1 LLKSLPHRIP
11 ENHRVFQK
19 VDAYAGDPILSL
31 MERFKEDP
39 RSDKVNLSIGLYYN
53 EEGIIPQLQAVAEAE
68 ARLNAVPHG
77 ASLYLPMEGL
87 NSYRNTIAPLLFG
100 ADHAVLT
107 QKRVATIQTLGGS
120 GALKVGAD
128 FLKKYFPDSG
138 VWVSDPTWEN
148 HVAIFEGAGFT
159 VQTYPWFDSE
169 TNGVRVDALLEKLN
183 TLPER
188 SIVLLHPC
196 CHNPTGA
203 DLTNAQWDA
212 VIDVLK
218 TRNLIPFLD
227 IAYQGFGAGMEEDA
241 YAIRA
246 VASAGLPALVSNSF
260 SKIFSLYGERVGG
273 LSVVCED
280 AEAAGRVLGQLKA
293 TVRRIYSSP
302 PNFGA
307 QVVATVLGDDRL
319 KASWLAEVESMR
331 KRILTMRQELVDVLK
346 EAVPGHNFD
355 YLLKQRG
362 MFSYTGLS
370 AAQVDHLREEFGVYL
385 ISSGRM
391 CVAGL
396 NASNVHR
403 VAQAFAAVM

>member
-1 LLKSLPHRIP
+1 M
-11 ENHRVFQK
+11 FQK

-53 EEGIIPQLQAVAEAE
+53 DDGIIPQLQAVAEAE
-68 ARLNAVPHG
+68 ARLNAGPHG

-87 NSYRNTIAPLLFG
+87 NSYRHAIAPLLFG
-100 ADHAVLT
+100 ADHPVLK
-107 QKRVATIQTLGGS
+107 QNRVASIQTLGGS

-128 FLKKYFPDSG
+128 FLKRYFPQSR

-148 HVAIFEGAGFT
+148 HIAIFEGAGFE
-159 VQTYPWFDSE
+159 VSTYPWFDDE
-169 TNGVRVDALLEKLN
+169 TNGVRFEAFLAKLQ

-188 SIVLLHPC
+188 DIVLLHPC

-203 DLTNAQWDA
+203 DLSNAQWDE
-212 VIDVLK
+212 VVKVLK
-218 TRNLIPFLD
+218 ARNLIPFLD
-227 IAYQGFGAGMEEDA
+227 IAYQGFGAGMEDDA

-246 VASAGLPALVSNSF
+246 IASAGLPMLVSNSF

-273 LSVVCED
+273 LSIVCDD
-280 AEAAGRVLGQLKA
+280 AETAGRVLGQLKA
-293 TVRRIYSSP
+293 TVRRNYSSP

-307 QVVATVLGDDRL
+307 QVVAAVLNDPAL
-319 KASWLAEVESMR
+319 KASWLAEVEAMR
-331 KRILTMRQELVDVLK
+331 TRILAMRQTLVDALK
-346 EAVPGHNFD
+346 EAVPGKNFD

-370 AAQVDHLREEFGVYL
+370 AAQVDRLREEFGVYL
-385 ISSGRM
+385 IASGRM

-396 NASNVHR
+396 NSRNVQR

>member
-1 LLKSLPHRIP
+1 M
-11 ENHRVFQK
+11 FQK
-19 VDAYAGDPILSL
+19 VDAYAGDPILTL

-53 EEGIIPQLQAVAEAE
+53 EDGIIPQLKAVADAE
-68 ARLNAVPHG
+68 ARLNAQPHG

-87 NSYRNTIAPLLFG
+87 NSYRHAIAPLLFG
-100 ADHAVLT
+100 ADHPVL
-107 QKRVATIQTLGGS
+107 QQQRVATIQTLGGS

-128 FLKKYFPDSG
+128 FLKRYFPESG

-148 HVAIFEGAGFT
+148 HVAIFAGAGFE
-159 VQTYPWFDSE
+159 VSTYPWYNE
-169 TNGVRVDALLEKLN
+169 ATNGVRFNDLLATLK
-183 TLPER
+183 TLPAR

-203 DLTNAQWDA
+203 DLTNDQWDA
-212 VIDVLK
+212 VIEILK
-218 TRNLIPFLD
+218 ARELIPFLD

-246 VASAGLPALVSNSF
+246 IASAGLPALVSNSF

-273 LSVVCED
+273 LSVLCED

-293 TVRRIYSSP
+293 TVRRNYSSP

-307 QVVATVLGDDRL
+307 QVVAAALNDEAL
-319 KASWLAEVESMR
+319 KASWLAEVEEMR
-331 KRILTMRQELVDVLK
+331 TRILAMRQELVKVLST
-346 EAVPGHNFD
+346 EMPERNFD
-355 YLLKQRG
+355 YLLNQRG
-362 MFSYTGLS
+362 MFSYTGLRT
-370 AAQVDHLREEFGVYL
+370 AQVDRLREEFGVYL
-385 ISSGRM
+385 IASGRM

-396 NASNVHR
+396 NALNVHR
-403 VAQAFAAVM
+403 VAKAFAAVM

>member
-1 LLKSLPHRIP
+1 M
-11 ENHRVFQK
+11 FQK

-53 EEGIIPQLQAVAEAE
+53 DDGIIPQLQAVAEAE
-68 ARLNAVPHG
+68 ARLNAGPHG

-87 NSYRNTIAPLLFG
+87 SGYRQAIAPLLFG
-100 ADHAVLT
+100 AEHTALK
-107 QKRVATIQTLGGS
+107 QNRIASIQTVGGS

-128 FLKKYFPDSG
+128 FLKRYFPESH

-148 HVAIFEGAGFT
+148 HIAIFEGAGFE
-159 VQTYPWFDSE
+159 VSTYPWFDKA
-169 TNGVRVDALLEKLN
+169 TNGVRFEDLLATLQ
-183 TLPER
+183 TLPAR
-188 SIVLLHPC
+188 DIVLLHPC

-212 VIDVLK
+212 VIEVLK
-218 TRNLIPFLD
+218 ARNLIPFLD

-246 VASAGLPALVSNSF
+246 VASAGLPVLVSNSF

-307 QVVATVLGDDRL
+307 QVVATVLGDEQL

-331 KRILTMRQELVDVLK
+331 KRILSMRQELVNVLK

-370 AAQVDHLREEFGVYL
+370 AAQVERLREEFGVYL
-385 ISSGRM
+385 IASGRM

-396 NASNVHR
+396 NASNVQR
-403 VAQAFAAVM
+403 VAQAFASVM

>member
-1 LLKSLPHRIP
+1 M
-11 ENHRVFQK
+11 FQK
-19 VDAYAGDPILSL
+19 VDAYAGDPILTL

-53 EEGIIPQLQAVAEAE
+53 EDGIIPQLQAVAEAE
-68 ARLNAVPHG
+68 ARLNAQPHG

-87 NSYRNTIAPLLFG
+87 NSYRHAIAPLLFG
-100 ADHAVLT
+100 ADHPVLK
-107 QKRVATIQTLGGS
+107 QQRVATIQTLGGS

-128 FLKKYFPDSG
+128 FLKRYFPESG

-148 HVAIFEGAGFT
+148 HVAIFAGAGFE
-159 VQTYPWFDSE
+159 VSTYP
-169 TNGVRVDALLEKLN
+169 
-183 TLPER
+183 
-188 SIVLLHPC
+188 

-203 DLTNAQWDA
+203 DLTNDQWDA
-212 VIDVLK
+212 VIEILK
-218 TRNLIPFLD
+218 ARELIPFLD

-246 VASAGLPALVSNSF
+246 IASAGLPALVSNSF

-273 LSVVCED
+273 LSVMCED

-293 TVRRIYSSP
+293 TVRRNYSSP

-307 QVVATVLGDDRL
+307 QVVAAVLNDEAL
-319 KASWLAEVESMR
+319 KASWLAEVEEMR
-331 KRILTMRQELVDVLK
+331 TRILAMRQELVKVLST
-346 EAVPGHNFD
+346 EMPERNFD
-355 YLLKQRG
+355 YLLNQRG

-370 AAQVDHLREEFGVYL
+370 AAQVDRLREEFGVYL
-385 ISSGRM
+385 IASGRM

-396 NASNVHR
+396 NTANVQR
-403 VAQAFAAVM
+403 VAKAFAAVM

>member
-1 LLKSLPHRIP
+1 M
-11 ENHRVFQK
+11 FQK

-53 EEGIIPQLQAVAEAE
+53 DDGIIPQLQAVAEAE
-68 ARLNAVPHG
+68 ARLNAEPHG

-87 NSYRNTIAPLLFG
+87 SGYRQAIAPLLFG
-100 ADHAVLT
+100 AEHTALK
-107 QKRVATIQTLGGS
+107 QNRIASIQTVGGS

-128 FLKKYFPDSG
+128 FLKRYFPESH

-148 HVAIFEGAGFT
+148 HIAIFEGAGFE
-159 VQTYPWFDSE
+159 VSTYPWYDDT
-169 TNGVRVDALLEKLN
+169 TNGVRFNDLLATLN
-183 TLPER
+183 TLPAR

-203 DLTNAQWDA
+203 DLTPAQWDS
-212 VIDVLK
+212 VIEILK
-218 TRNLIPFLD
+218 ARDLIPFLD
-227 IAYQGFGAGMEEDA
+227 IAYQGFGGGIEDDA

-246 VASAGLPALVSNSF
+246 IASAGLPALVSNSF

-280 AEAAGRVLGQLKA
+280 ADTASRVLGQLKA
-293 TVRRIYSSP
+293 TVRRNYSSP

-307 QVVATVLGDDRL
+307 QVVAAVLGDDAL
-319 KASWLAEVESMR
+319 KASWLAEVEEMR
-331 KRILTMRQELVDVLK
+331 TRILAMRQELVNVLNA
-346 EAVPGHNFD
+346 EIPGRNFD
-355 YLLKQRG
+355 YLLQQRG

-370 AAQVDHLREEFGVYL
+370 AAQVDRLRDEFGVYL
-385 ISSGRM
+385 IASGRM

-396 NASNVHR
+396 NHGNVQR
-403 VAQAFAAVM
+403 VAKAFAAVM

>member
-1 LLKSLPHRIP
+1 M
-11 ENHRVFQK
+11 FQK

-53 EEGIIPQLQAVAEAE
+53 EEGIIPRLQAVAEAE
-68 ARLNAVPHG
+68 ARLNAQPHG

-87 NSYRNTIAPLLFG
+87 TRYRHAIAPLLFG
-100 ADHAVLT
+100 AEHPVL
-107 QKRVATIQTLGGS
+107 QQQRVASIQTLGGS

-128 FLKKYFPDSG
+128 FLQRYFPNSG

-148 HVAIFEGAGFT
+148 HIAIFEGAGFE
-159 VQTYPWFDSE
+159 VSTYPWYDSE
-169 TNGVRVDALLEKLN
+169 SNGVRFEAFLATLN
-183 TLPER
+183 TLAAQ

-203 DLTNAQWDA
+203 ELTTAQWDA
-212 VIDVLK
+212 VVEVLK
-218 TRNLIPFLD
+218 ARDLIPFLD

-246 VASAGLPALVSNSF
+246 IAHAGLPALVSNSF

-273 LSVVCED
+273 LSVICED
-280 AEAAGRVLGQLKA
+280 ADAASRVLGQLKA
-293 TVRRIYSSP
+293 TVRRNYSSP
-302 PNFGA
+302 PQFGA
-307 QVVATVLGDDRL
+307 QLVATVLNDAGL
-319 KASWLAEVESMR
+319 KASWLAEVEAMR
-331 KRILTMRQELVDVLK
+331 TRILAMRQELVTVLK
-346 EAVPGHNFD
+346 QAVPDGNFD

-370 AAQVDHLREEFGVYL
+370 AAQVDRLREEFGVYL
-385 ISSGRM
+385 IASGRM

-396 NASNVHR
+396 NSRNVQR